1 MMRCY
6 ILCLLFSL
14 TASAC
19 TLPGPG
25 QEDSGGASVEPAAQ
39 PGVGGEE
46 AFQPVPSSDE
56 VVTCTF
62 FVTPEGRDGANG
74 SQSQPWKT
82 FQHALNT
89 VAPGDTVCFRGGVY
103 RVEDSIRIGVSGA
116 AENTTTFIAYPG
128 EQPIFDG
135 GGEVGGLII
144 FHPGASFLRL
154 SGFTLQNFTDWGL
167 DLEGQNRYIQL
178 DHLTVV
184 GGEAGVHFTYGE
196 NELDPPEAGP
206 VEHITL
212 EDSLIAHS
220 EFTAVDC
227 TPGPCNH
234 MTFRRLEVFGSGID
248 KGGSFGADGIAVSRG
263 YPLLVEDCYI
273 HDNGGDGIDLNSRDR
288 EGFATGVVV
297 RRNRVIRN
305 VQNGIK
311 LWAGGRI
318 ENNIVWGQG
327 NSALWLGTF
336 HGQVELINNTVAYNM
351 WDPAISGRN
360 WSVSIGY
367 PEEIVALPHVEV
379 VMVNNIFA
387 FNTGP
392 QVGDPTGIY
401 LGPGVTLTEH
411 HNLYFSRGDG
421 EITLEAKD
429 REFTREEL
437 AGGVW
442 SEQTRQGMQDLTQDP
457 RFLSGWPSVDVSPDR
472 ESPAIDAGSN
482 EYCPADDLFGHPRPV
497 DGDMDRAEDCDL
509 GAIEARSEAAK

>member
-1 MMRCY
+1 MMKCY
-6 ILCLLFSL
+6 TLCLLFLL

-103 RVEDSIRIGVSGA
+103 RVGDSIRIGVSGA
-116 AENTTTFIAYPG
+116 VENTTTFIAYPG

-196 NELDPPEAGP
+196 NELYPPEAGP

-220 EFTAVDC
+220 EF
-227 TPGPCNH
+227 
-234 MTFRRLEVFGSGID
+234 
-248 KGGSFGADGIAVSRG
+248 
-263 YPLLVEDCYI
+263 